1 MKEQNLGEQRD
12 DDKRANIHF
21 TDVLGGGG
29 RKDWAKKLFKGI
41 RAENSPGLATD
52 THLQMQEMN

>member
-21 TDVLGGGG
+21 TDVLGEEGEE
-29 RKDWAKKLFKGI
+29 RI
-41 RAENSPGLATD
+41 GLKSYSK
-52 THLQMQEMN
+52 E